1 MLSSSI
7 IVVNATIMKVMRLTV
22 EDSFGKNVYLTE
34 RLLVKRLQRN
44 FRAAGY
50 AITAEQWHVL
60 INLWEQDGQTQQ
72 QLSEKTE
79 KDKGN
84 ITRLVRGLEQ
94 RNILIRIP
102 NPTDDRSKLVYL
114 TSKGKAC
121 QKALIPIAQKTLDQ
135 AQANIP
141 ENDIDICNSVLQKVV
156 GNLRD

>member
-1 MLSSSI
+1 
-7 IVVNATIMKVMRLTV
+7 MKIMRLTV

-44 FRAAGY
+44 FRVAGY
-50 AITAEQWHVL
+50 SITVEQWHVL

-84 ITRLVRGLEQ
+84 ITRLIRSLEQ

-114 TSKGKAC
+114 TSKGKAY

-135 AQANIP
+135 AQADIP
-141 ENDIDICNSVLQKVV
+141 NSAIDRCNSVLQKVV
-156 GNLRD
+156 QNLRD

>member
-1 MLSSSI
+1 MQ
-7 IVVNATIMKVMRLTV
+7 MMRLTV
-22 EDSFGKNVYLTE
+22 EDSFGKNVHLAQ

-50 AITAEQWHVL
+50 SITAEQWHVL

-114 TSKGKAC
+114 TSAGKAC
-121 QKALIPIAQKTLDQ
+121 QKALIPIAQQTLDQ
-135 AQANIP
+135 AQKNIP
-141 ENDIDICNSVLQKVV
+141 ASDIDACNAVLQNVI
-156 GNLRD
+156 GNLLD